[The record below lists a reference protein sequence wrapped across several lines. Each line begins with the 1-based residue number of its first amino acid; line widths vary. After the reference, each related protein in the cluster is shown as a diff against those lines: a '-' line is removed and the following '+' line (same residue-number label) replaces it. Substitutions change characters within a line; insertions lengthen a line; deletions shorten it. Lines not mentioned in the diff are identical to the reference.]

1 MNFKGG
7 PKMVL
12 NKTYC
17 VKKKIVVSLSY
28 QDNLQSLWKCVHVLN
43 FYKFIGEVSLNIYER
58 NDSSPLCSCLLCEVI
73 KASLQR
79 LMPCLISSPCIDS

>member
-1 MNFKGG
+1 
-7 PKMVL
+7 MVL
-12 NKTYC
+12 NNPT
-17 VKKKIVVSLSY
+17 VLKKKIVVSLSY

-43 FYKFIGEVSLNIYER
+43 FYKFIGEVSLIIYER

-79 LMPCLISSPCIDS
+79 LMPYLISSPRMDS